1 MLRPINVHIIV
12 QYILHSIIQTGYVIY
27 IEAHLIISSTQDH
40 IMKVCNIVMR
50 DWGEGSENYPLQTK
64 GIRSSCVT
72 LEQV

>member
-1 MLRPINVHIIV
+1 MGDVI
-12 QYILHSIIQTGYVIY
+12 IY
-27 IEAHLIISSTQDH
+27 IEAYSIISSTQDH
-40 IMKVCNIVMR
+40 IMEVCNIVIMR